1 MRYQIGEKVV
11 FLFETGGG
19 IVRSI
24 DSSKS
29 ATSVGIIY
37 YVEDETTFERPF
49 RENEIAKI
57 HSTDYKLNVDD
68 VDQILVDES
77 LEEINLTVHKETR
90 TGYLKPIDVWE
101 IDLHMESIT
110 DRHLNLTNTQILNQQ
125 MGVFKAFYKKARAK
139 QIRKIIVI
147 HGVGEG
153 VLKAEVRMFLQGQE
167 GVEFFDASYLEYGKG
182 ATQVEIHYNW

>member
-24 DSSKS
+24 DSSKA